1 MNAAAWSSVGLKPGI
16 LARFSTS
23 LCFPRL
29 WEAGSKRGKK
39 QLVLCRPPFP
49 SLPHPINA
57 GARGVIYEPQGV
69 IYEPRRS
76 CLAWHKPALGMC
88 SCLWLQPLCS
98 SREENGMRI
107 QLRSP
112 ARTGLPLFLHQPLRG
127 CQCCRTRALCS

>member
-1 MNAAAWSSVGLKPGI
+1 MIPPRLLGENPSECSSVGLKPGI

-29 WEAGSKRGKK
+29 WEAGSRQGKETTCAVPSP
-39 QLVLCRPPFP
+39 LPFP
-49 SLPHPINA
+49 IPINA
-57 GARGVIYEPQGV
+57 RARGV

-76 CLAWHKPALGMC
+76 CLAWHQPAPGMC
-88 SCLWLQPLCS
+88 SCLWLQPLCC

-112 ARTGLPLFLHQPLRG
+112 ARTGLALFLHQPLRG
-127 CQCCRTRALCS
+127 CQCCRTSAICS